1 MPSKSWKQHKLMEKA
16 AHDAEFAKEHHIDQA
31 VAQEFI
37 EADKKAG
44 LTTEAA
50 FEKKAK
56 PKPKKPKYAEWG
68 KQ

>member
-16 AHDAEFAKEHHIDQA
+16 AHDAKFAKEHGVDQD
-31 VAQEFI
+31 VAKEFI
-37 EADKKAG
+37 EADKRAG

-56 PKPKKPKYAEWG
+56 PKKPKYAEWA
-68 KQ
+68 KEK